1 MNKNTDV
8 IIPWMQH
15 ALPMDTPKDSLIS
28 ARRNGLPFRQDDPR
42 IVQWSREV
50 QSELFKAMNDEA
62 CMRLINGPEFRP
74 SDSMAYPT
82 IQQARRNNPEQ
93 TAAVV
98 IGCIASVASYLRPKT
113 TFRGEDDYTEAFE
126 ALCSQWGNFSLAD
139 FGMIFDKLRRGELVD
154 LRFRFLLPEL
164 LKACEVFAEFKAQKT
179 EERAKLHKLHYN
191 EQERGAWNDLTARM
205 GGHSAPQLTDRVQ
218 WMNGKDVLSWSEKA
232 QMAARDNDRR
242 NGIQS

>member
-164 LKACEVFAEFKAQKT
+164 LKACEVFAEFKAAAT
-179 EERAKLHKLHYN
+179 EGQHPVQTNTCSTAGTLSSTSTCCGATIPCASLCSVIKL
-191 EQERGAWNDLTARM
+191 W
-205 GGHSAPQLTDRVQ
+205 
-218 WMNGKDVLSWSEKA
+218 
-232 QMAARDNDRR
+232 
-242 NGIQS
+242 

>member
-1 MNKNTDV
+1 MNRDTEQ
-8 IIPWMQH
+8 IIPWMRQ

-50 QSELFKAMNDEA
+50 QSELYEAMNEEA
-62 CMRLINGPEFRP
+62 RMRLINGPEFKS

-82 IQQARRNNPEQ
+82 IQQAYKNNPEQ

-98 IGCIASVASYLRPKT
+98 IGCIAGVASYLRPKT
-113 TFRGEDDYTEAFE
+113 TFRGEEDYTEAFE

-139 FGMIFDKLRRGELVD
+139 FGMIFDKLKRGELVD

-164 LKACEVFAEFKAQKT
+164 LKACEMFAEFKAQKT

-205 GGHSAPQLTDRVQ
+205 GGHSAPQLTDRVE
-218 WMNGKDVLSWSEKA
+218 WMQGEDVLSWADKA
-232 QMAARDNDRR
+232 QMAARDRERR
-242 NGIQS
+242 NGTQA